1 MSKIFEALISANDLQ
16 AMSKKKL
23 FDEMLRS
30 FKKLGLTH
38 NNELKAVILD
48 IQTYEHLVDRLEE
61 LEEMQEDIQLA
72 HNLSERLQLPKENWL
87 EKPDHTPRME
97 FLRSME
103 KGSST

>member
-72 HNLSERLQLPKENWL
+72 HNLSDRLQLPKENWL
-87 EKPDHTPRME
+87 EKPDQTSRME